1 MKFAY
6 QIQTWGGV
14 VGHPAGVGCVKEL
27 YYLSNIS
34 LLDQPLTEISRA
46 GYQGFEAFDGD
57 VIPFVERKT
66 EFVNLCREKNLDFVA
81 VYCGANF
88 IFREILKEELHK
100 IEKVANFAKVVGCR
114 ILVVGG
120 GAIRHDG
127 IKENDYENLAESLSR
142 VAEIADDAGLE
153 CCYHPHLGTICENKK
168 QLAKLMT
175 LTDINL
181 CPDTAHLAAG
191 GSDPPE
197 VIRSYADRINY
208 VHLKDYKDG
217 KWLELGE
224 GEIDFP
230 AIIGALRKAQYDG
243 WITVELDVTERTPLE
258 SAVISKKYID
268 SHLR

>member
-6 QIQTWGGV
+6 QTQTWGGV

-27 YYLSNIS
+27 YYLSNVS
-34 LLDQPLTEISRA
+34 LLEQPLTEISRA

-57 VIPFVERKT
+57 IIPFLERKA
-66 EFVNLCREKNLDFVA
+66 EFVNVCRKKNLDFVA

-88 IFREILKEELHK
+88 IFREILKEELHR
-100 IEKVANFAKVVGCR
+100 IEKVANFAKLVECK

-127 IKENDYENLAESLSR
+127 IRENDYESLAQGLSR
-142 VAEIADDAGLE
+142 AAEIADKVGLE
-153 CCYHPHLGTICENKK
+153 SCYHPHLGTICENRK
-168 QLAKLMT
+168 QLAKVME

-181 CPDTAHLAAG
+181 CPDTAHLLAG
-191 GSDPPE
+191 GSDPLE
-197 VIRSYADRINY
+197 VVRSYVDRVNY

-230 AIIGALRKAQYDG
+230 AIMEALRKAHYNG

-268 SHLR
+268 TYLR